1 MRSSRFEA
9 VCIAAIER
17 FPGKLDAN
25 RNAKM
30 IFVAEI
36 TCVGFMS
43 CNETVNGPLLGT
55 EKCGFIGESEN
66 SRGEKGGIFCNEKCN
81 ALRSFVAASAK
92 QLWLHQP

>member
-1 MRSSRFEA
+1 
-9 VCIAAIER
+9 
-17 FPGKLDAN
+17 
-25 RNAKM
+25 M

-92 QLWLHQP
+92 QLWLHQPMVRSVEEKSCWRFLAARWQAMRVM